1 MKSRTASIQS
11 SPGFFCMQARSNF
24 AGKFGCTSTKREII
38 IKPEFIIIRR
48 GISVYTKK
56 KKIVITEKGKKF
68 KKNLLKK
75 VQEFEKRLSDSLTP
89 IFVTLEL
96 QKLLWLWITER

>member
-1 MKSRTASIQS
+1 MESISHIKYLIKANNSQITDS
-11 SPGFFCMQARSNF
+11 
-24 AGKFGCTSTKREII
+24 EIDTLL
-38 IKPEFIIIRR
+38 EDTRQ
-48 GISVYTKK
+48 

-89 IFVTLEL
+89 IFVTLEI

>member
-1 MKSRTASIQS
+1 MESISHIKYLIKANNSQITDS
-11 SPGFFCMQARSNF
+11 
-24 AGKFGCTSTKREII
+24 EIDTLL
-38 IKPEFIIIRR
+38 ENTRQ
-48 GISVYTKK
+48 

-89 IFVTLEL
+89 IFVTLEI